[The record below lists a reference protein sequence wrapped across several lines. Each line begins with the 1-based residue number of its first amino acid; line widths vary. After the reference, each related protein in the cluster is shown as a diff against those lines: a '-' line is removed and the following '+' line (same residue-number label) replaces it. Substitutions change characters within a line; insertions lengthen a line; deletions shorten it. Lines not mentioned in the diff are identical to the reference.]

1 MIARLIGHLH
11 PLGLDEVV
19 IDVGGVGFH
28 VHVPLGTAGRV
39 TSAED
44 GRVTLLIH
52 TAVREDAIQ
61 LFGFAT
67 PQEKA
72 VYRKLIGVSGIG
84 PKLGLSVL
92 SDLSVN
98 EVVNAVRGD
107 DFQTFT
113 RVSGIGKKTAQRLV
127 LELANAFDD
136 LPVHLAL
143 TPHVV
148 PHAGDDTPVDDL
160 RSALLNLEYRPAA
173 IEQVI
178 GQLGPIDPDDDDFQ
192 SLLRRALKLMRG

>member
-1 MIARLIGHLH
+1 
-11 PLGLDEVV
+11 
-19 IDVGGVGFH
+19 
-28 VHVPLGTAGRV
+28 V
-39 TSAED
+39 T
-44 GRVTLLIH
+44 
-52 TAVREDAIQ
+52 
-61 LFGFAT
+61 
-67 PQEKA
+67 
-72 VYRKLIGVSGIG
+72 GIG

-92 SDLSVN
+92 SDLTVN

-136 LPVHLAL
+136 LPVHLDLA
-143 TPHVV
+143 PNVV
-148 PHAGDDTPVDDL
+148 AHSGGDTPVDDL
-160 RSALLNLEYRPAA
+160 RSALLNLEYKPAA

-178 GQLGPIDPDDDDFQ
+178 GQLGPFDPDDDDFQ